1 MPIEVKVYS
10 SRKQWVEVKSRP
22 ATWQKYLL
30 D

>member
-10 SRKQWVEVKSRP
+10 SRKQWVEVKTRR
-22 ATWQKYLL
+22 AIWQRYLL